1 MREQISNKITP
12 VNRKQIK
19 TFCSLL
25 IKDTNVF
32 LEMLSKMVIFV
43 KQKYI
48 KDKNISRKELNI
60 LIIDPII
67 YLSINCVGNALN
79 NFSNQSRDIINLLN
93 NEFAKKM
100 NFNLNKQ
107 TLT

>member
-1 MREQISNKITP
+1 
-12 VNRKQIK
+12 
-19 TFCSLL
+19 
-25 IKDTNVF
+25 
-32 LEMLSKMVIFV
+32 MVIFV